1 MPRLTLTFRFS
12 GHYRTGAGKGD
23 RMDKRKRVTQRRSE
37 KGATA
42 VEYALILS
50 LLVLALIAGLDAVGS
65 TTANNLSE
73 TANSYPS

>member
-1 MPRLTLTFRFS
+1 
-12 GHYRTGAGKGD
+12 
-23 RMDKRKRVTQRRSE
+23 MDKRKRVKQRRSE

-65 TTANNLSE
+65 TTANNLSAA
-73 TANSYPS
+73 ANSYPS